1 MNLIYVETNIAVE
14 NFSMIW
20 YNIKSLIQNCNIMC
34 NNQIT
39 DYSKEDCMNR
49 KRWFFLITIIIIIV
63 GYIILVQPKDDIT
76 KMEKQISKHIKAKQL
91 VLIYNATYID
101 NHRYM
106 SYIEGEGD
114 KYQQVGY
121 AHFLINNQG
130 KYEHLD
136 IIKPDKV
143 IEKAKDIAIFELFK
157 LNLEDYNILVN
168 SDIFIISNNP
178 DLAAIERV
186 MNDGETQQK
195 KVDKNPSISFFN
207 EENENVIEYNFYNQ
221 DGVLI
226 K

>member
-1 MNLIYVETNIAVE
+1 
-14 NFSMIW
+14 
-20 YNIKSLIQNCNIMC
+20 
-34 NNQIT
+34 
-39 DYSKEDCMNR
+39 MNR

-63 GYIILVQPKDDIT
+63 GYIILLQSKDDIT

-106 SYIEGEGD
+106 SYIGGEGD

-121 AHFLINNQG
+121 AHFLI
-130 KYEHLD
+130 
-136 IIKPDKV
+136 
-143 IEKAKDIAIFELFK
+143 
-157 LNLEDYNILVN
+157 
-168 SDIFIISNNP
+168 
-178 DLAAIERV
+178 
-186 MNDGETQQK
+186 
-195 KVDKNPSISFFN
+195 KNPSISFFN